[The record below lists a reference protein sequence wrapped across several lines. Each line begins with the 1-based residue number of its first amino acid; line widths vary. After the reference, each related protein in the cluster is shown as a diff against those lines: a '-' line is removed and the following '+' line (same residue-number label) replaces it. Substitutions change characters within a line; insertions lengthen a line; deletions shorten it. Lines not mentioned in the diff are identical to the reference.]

1 MTIPIPAG
9 DALRALFVTA
19 SIGAGHH
26 QAQMAV
32 QRALAA
38 RGVNLDERQSD
49 VVSYLNAAE
58 RSWTVD
64 LYAFELRYAPWLYEW
79 FYHGTDHDRRVSMI
93 EFFCHWVGLSG
104 MQRDIEL
111 TRPELVLS
119 SYWSSVP
126 LAHHVQQSR
135 DLSFV
140 NALVV
145 TDYRAHRHWIRPEAD
160 LIMVAAEETREQM
173 VARGL
178 DGEKV
183 VVTGIPIS
191 ERFHGLIGVDRA
203 RLRAERGLRPDQ
215 PLLLI
220 SGGGTGTYP
229 ALGRVLNE
237 LGNLGRRVQVLVMS
251 GADRPGVS
259 QVGGATVHSLGFTT
273 DFPELLAASDVVVG
287 KAGGLTVAEATALGV
302 PMVVHAPIP
311 GQEEYNA
318 DFLLRRGAGVWA
330 RELQDVRPA
339 VLRALDDSEHAQMS
353 AASAALGVPDAA
365 DRVAAALLRR
375 LGRT

>member
-1 MTIPIPAG
+1 M
-9 DALRALFVTA
+9 RALFVTA

-32 QRALAA
+32 QLALRA
-38 RGVNLDERQSD
+38 RGVALDDRESD
-49 VVSYLNAAE
+49 VVGYLSAAE

-64 LYAFELRYAPWLYEW
+64 LYAFELRHAPWLYEW
-79 FYHGTDHDRRVSMI
+79 FYHGTDHDRPLSLI
-93 EFFCHWVGLSG
+93 EFFCRWVGLSG
-104 MQRDIEL
+104 MRRDIAQ

-126 LAHHVQQSR
+126 LAHRVRRQSR
-135 DLSFV
+135 RPFV

-160 LIMVAAEETREQM
+160 LVMVAAEETREQM
-173 VARGL
+173 IARGL
-178 DGEKV
+178 EAGKV

-191 ERFHGLIGVDRA
+191 QRFGALIGADKA
-203 RLRAERGLRPDQ
+203 RLRAERGLRPDL

-220 SGGGTGTYP
+220 SGGGTGTYT
-229 ALGRVLNE
+229 AQERVLTE

-251 GADRPGVS
+251 GAQRPGVS
-259 QVGGATVHSLGFTT
+259 QVGGATVHSLGFTS
-273 DFPELLAASDVVVG
+273 DFPELMAASDLVVG

-302 PMVVHAPIP
+302 PLVIHEPIP

-318 DFLLRRGAGVWA
+318 EYLQRRGAAIWA
-330 RELQDVRPA
+330 RELSDVRGA
-339 VLRALDDSEHAQMS
+339 VLAALDPDRHACLS
-353 AASAALGVPDAA
+353 AAARAVGVPDAA
-365 DRVAAALLRR
+365 DRVAAALLDR
-375 LGRT
+375 LGRA